1 MKSMLP
7 RLKYIEKERQI
18 EEIKD
23 RERKDGP
30 PENMTVVLLK
40 EVRYVSSQLQQKVL
54 ILKVREARKNMADG
68 YQCNHH
74 KSFFDSSSSMTVG
87 TETGTFALI

>member
-30 PENMTVVLLK
+30 PENMTVILLK
-40 EVRYVSSQLQQKVL
+40 EVRYV
-54 ILKVREARKNMADG
+54 
-68 YQCNHH
+68 
-74 KSFFDSSSSMTVG
+74 
-87 TETGTFALI
+87 